1 MSEQE
6 IKPVKGIE
14 EKYPN
19 LINPNVESYVSL
31 KRINKVY
38 PNGVQAVFDFNLD
51 INQNDFVVF
60 VGPSGCGKSTLLRM
74 IAGLEEITAGE
85 LYISQVYSNNLSP
98 KDRDI
103 ALVFQNYALY
113 PHMSVYDNMAFGLKT
128 RGVDKKIIDERVFNA
143 AEVLQLTEYLDRKP
157 KELSGGQ
164 MQRVALGRTIVRN
177 AKIFMMDEPL
187 SNLDAK
193 LRVQMRGEIVRLH
206 ESLKAT
212 TIYVTHDQTEAMTMA
227 TKIVVM
233 NKGHIQQIGSPTEVY
248 NHPANI
254 FVATFIGSPSMNIVD
269 GTYLDGTITLKDGTK
284 FKLPERYKTAH
295 NEFYKREIEALKERL
310 NNLQFECELLPHSV
324 DKKALKSMKSD
335 DVNNKVTNN
344 DCEDKVSYS
353 KTEMD
358 EIKVH
363 NIVRKAVATGSNKFS
378 IKEIFK
384 RKKTKLPTLEELIEQ
399 KRAEIN
405 DLIAIYES
413 NLTQEHDIKFGIRPE
428 DVKIASEKYSF
439 EVSDKINLKVEISEL
454 LGSEYYAHATVC
466 DNNFIA
472 KIPSDYKVQSHDDIE
487 VVLNLNKAHLF
498 DIHNKKCID

>member
-1 MSEQE
+1 MSETE
-6 IKPVKGIE
+6 VKAVKGIE

-19 LINPNVESYVSL
+19 LINPNIDSYVSL
-31 KRINKVY
+31 RHINKVY

-51 INQNDFVVF
+51 INKNDFVVF

-128 RGVDKKIIDERVFNA
+128 RGVDKKIIDERVFKA

-206 ESLKAT
+206 ENLKAT

-233 NKGHIQQIGSPTEVY
+233 NKGHIQQIGTPTEVY
-248 NHPANI
+248 NHPSNV
-254 FVATFIGSPSMNIVD
+254 FVATFIGSPSMNVIDAKYDHGVVRLNN
-269 GTYLDGTITLKDGTK
+269 GFEI
-284 FKLPERYKTAH
+284 KLPERYVLKH
-295 NEFYKREIEALKERL
+295 DEFYKNEIQKLRERL
-310 NNLQFECELLPHSV
+310 DNLHFECELLPHSV
-324 DKKALKSMKSD
+324 DKKSLRKLD
-335 DVNNKVTNN
+335 GDVDSSIAKN
-344 DCEDKVSYS
+344 DSENKVSYS
-353 KTEMD
+353 REEMD

-363 NIVRKAVATGSNKFS
+363 NIVRKAVLTGSNKFS
-378 IKEIFK
+378 FK
-384 RKKTKLPTLEELIEQ
+384 SLFKKAKRLPTLDELIE
-399 KRAEIN
+399 KKKNEIN
-405 DLIAIYES
+405 ELIATYES
-413 NLTQEHDIKFGIRPE
+413 YLTDEHDIKFGIRPE
-428 DVKIASEKYSF
+428 DVKIASEQYSF
-439 EVSDKINLKVEISEL
+439 EVSDKIKLRVEISEL
-454 LGSEYYAHATVC
+454 LGSEYYAHSTLC
-466 DNNFIA
+466 DSQFIA
-472 KIPSDYKVQSHDDIE
+472 KIPSDYEVKSHDDIE
-487 VVLNLNKAHLF
+487 VVMNLNKVHLF
-498 DIHNKKCID
+498 DIHNKKCIE